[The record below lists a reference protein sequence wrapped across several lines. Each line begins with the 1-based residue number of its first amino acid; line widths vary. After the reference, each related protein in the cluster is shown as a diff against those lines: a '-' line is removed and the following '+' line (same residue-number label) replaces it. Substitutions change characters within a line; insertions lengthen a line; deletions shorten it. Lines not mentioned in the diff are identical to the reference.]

1 MKINTMYVTRVCWMS
16 ERGIGNMKRRKEHLI
31 PIEKRRKV
39 IYLERRGPESKKLFW
54 PILCGI
60 IGIACFLYCLSIAL
74 FMGYGTKFFLIWGV
88 IAVFFGML
96 SLLLLQQKWVKK
108 IPKWIKVIF
117 LILLTIGCLFFATIE
132 GFIFSEFS
140 AKAKPGADY
149 VIVLGA
155 QWKPSG
161 PSYVLQKRL
170 EKAIEYLNQNPETK
184 VIVSGG
190 QGANEPISEAEGM
203 ATYIE
208 QAGIAKE
215 RIVQE
220 DQSTNTDE
228 NLKFSGE
235 LVNKENDKVVL
246 VTNNFHMFRALHIA
260 QKQGYAHIEGLSAK
274 SYPAMVPNNL
284 LREFFGVVKDFLVGN
299 L

>member
-1 MKINTMYVTRVCWMS
+1 
-16 ERGIGNMKRRKEHLI
+16 MKRRKEHLI

-39 IYLERRGPESKKLFW
+39 IYLEKRGVESKKLFW

-60 IGIACFLYCLSIAL
+60 LGILCFLYCLCIAF
-74 FMGYGTKFFLIWGV
+74 FMGYGTKFFPIWG
-88 IAVFFGML
+88 IMAVFFGML
-96 SLLLLQQKWVKK
+96 SLLLSRQSIVKK
-108 IPKWIKVIF
+108 IPKWIKIIF
-117 LILLTIGCLFFATIE
+117 ITFLMVGIVFFTSIE
-132 GFIFSEFS
+132 GLIFSEFS
-140 AKAKPGADY
+140 AKAKPGAEY

-170 EKAIEYLNQNPETK
+170 DKALEYLNQNPETK

-190 QGANEPISEAEGM
+190 RGANEPLSEAEGM
-203 ATYIE
+203 ATYLA
-208 QAGIAKE
+208 QAGIAEE
-215 RIVQE
+215 RIIQE
-220 DQSTNTDE
+220 NRSTNTNE
-228 NLKFSGE
+228 NLKYSGE
-235 LVNKENDKVVL
+235 VLDKENDKVVL

>member
-1 MKINTMYVTRVCWMS
+1 
-16 ERGIGNMKRRKEHLI
+16 MKRRKEHLI

-39 IYLERRGPESKKLFW
+39 IYLEKRGVESKKLFW

-60 IGIACFLYCLSIAL
+60 LGILCFLYCLCIAF
-74 FMGYGTKFFLIWGV
+74 FMGYGTKFFLIWG
-88 IAVFFGML
+88 IMAVFFGML
-96 SLLLLQQKWVKK
+96 SLLLSRQSIVKK
-108 IPKWIKVIF
+108 IPKWIKIIF
-117 LILLTIGCLFFATIE
+117 ITFLMVGIVFFTSIE
-132 GFIFSEFS
+132 GLIFSEFS
-140 AKAKPGADY
+140 AKAKPGAEY

-170 EKAIEYLNQNPETK
+170 DKALEYLNQNPETK

-190 QGANEPISEAEGM
+190 RGANEPLSEAEGM
-203 ATYIE
+203 ATYLA
-208 QAGIAKE
+208 QAGIAEE
-215 RIVQE
+215 RIIQE
-220 DQSTNTDE
+220 NRSTNTNE
-228 NLKFSGE
+228 NLKYSGE
-235 LVNKENDKVVL
+235 VLDKENDKVVL